1 MKNTKLELIELMESL
16 GAKPQAHG
24 DYIVWELDSK
34 NLKCPQASKSCHP
47 NGWPKGNSKY
57 KNEKKN

>member
-24 DYIVWELDSK
+24 DYIVWDLDSRDFK
-34 NLKCPQASKSCHP
+34 KEQATSDKRQATGTSDRQQV
-47 NGWPKGNSKY
+47 
-57 KNEKKN
+57 